1 MYIVQ
6 CCDHVLNKIQEKK
19 SISGVYKS
27 FDDVIFNQA
36 HDLCVKVQ
44 NSIFGKPSL

>member
-6 CCDHVLNKIQEKK
+6 CCDHVLNKIQQKK
-19 SISGVYKS
+19 FMIGGYKS

-36 HDLCVKVQ
+36 HDLCVTAQ
-44 NSIFGKPSL
+44 NTIFGKPSL